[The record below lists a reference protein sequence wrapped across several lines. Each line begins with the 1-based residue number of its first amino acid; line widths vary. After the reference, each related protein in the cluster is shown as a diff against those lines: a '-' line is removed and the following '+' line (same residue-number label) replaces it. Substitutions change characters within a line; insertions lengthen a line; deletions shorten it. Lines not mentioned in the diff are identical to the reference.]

1 MLIFRLNVSFTYCS
15 NASVCW
21 LLVNLHKNISEK
33 YDASCAFSATPEL
46 ASCFLLFF
54 CLMFD
59 SVSQLLCVLVAY
71 GPWQDHVADFWDHRR
86 DGNVLFLFYED
97 LHQVVHLRCDF
108 F

>member
-1 MLIFRLNVSFTYCS
+1 
-15 NASVCW
+15 
-21 LLVNLHKNISEK
+21 
-33 YDASCAFSATPEL
+33 
-46 ASCFLLFF
+46 
-54 CLMFD
+54 MFD